1 MPSPPFS
8 LPFSLA
14 GRLADVHT
22 DPSHLARLVMIARN
36 KKVFKPHFKTLLSLY
51 MQKFSKAG
59 KLAFEESTLGLAT
72 VEAQECDRE

>member
-1 MPSPPFS
+1 MAALA
-8 LPFSLA
+8 LPKV
-14 GRLADVHT
+14 GRRACC
-22 DPSHLARLVMIARN
+22 PAASI
-36 KKVFKPHFKTLLSLY
+36 FY